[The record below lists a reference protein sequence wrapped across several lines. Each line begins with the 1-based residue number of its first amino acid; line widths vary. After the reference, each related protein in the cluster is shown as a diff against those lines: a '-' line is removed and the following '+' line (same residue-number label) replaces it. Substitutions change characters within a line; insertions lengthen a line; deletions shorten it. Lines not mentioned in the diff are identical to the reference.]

1 MNCSTVLGLNLTD
14 LLTEVVII
22 LLLPVLLE
30 SFQVLLRQRL
40 LLDGHSWDL
49 IEEIQEGVGVD
60 VTGHHVDV
68 ILHHFDVGH
77 GSLVQ
82 RGVGVKQLVQE
93 LPGVPRLK
101 DGDLYDEADQ
111 PSPPTST
118 GSESERLL
126 KLSSSSLL
134 SLGEVWEDFF
144 IFLILSEIYFSWLV
158 RSHLVRG
165 ESISPV
171 YG

>member
-1 MNCSTVLGLNLTD
+1 MKPRQPKPFIYFTLTRHSKGQKIFKPS
-14 LLTEVVII
+14 LTEVVII

-40 LLDGHSWDL
+40 LLDGHSWYL

-82 RGVGVKQLVQE
+82 RGVGVEQFVEELVT
-93 LPGVPRLK
+93 
-101 DGDLYDEADQ
+101 GD
-111 PSPPTST
+111 
-118 GSESERLL
+118 
-126 KLSSSSLL
+126 
-134 SLGEVWEDFF
+134 
-144 IFLILSEIYFSWLV
+144 
-158 RSHLVRG
+158 
-165 ESISPV
+165 
-171 YG
+171 